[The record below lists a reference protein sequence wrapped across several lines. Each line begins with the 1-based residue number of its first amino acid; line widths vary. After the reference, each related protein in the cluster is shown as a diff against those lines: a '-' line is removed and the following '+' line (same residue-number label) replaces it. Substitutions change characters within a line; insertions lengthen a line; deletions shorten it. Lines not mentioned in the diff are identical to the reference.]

1 MARVFKKRAKVFH
14 GIQYQH
20 LPAGPSSSSVEAELV
35 RPIPMETASSIKLA
49 ISPPSSSSRST
60 LLRSTSSAGESE
72 SYDNVGEKAGYRLIS
87 CERLDQAPSSHKCS
101 VCLSPCTLEEDLA
114 TRRGLVSKL
123 SVAPMLR
130 VARKLCCLT
139 LTLRRQNL

>member
-14 GIQYQH
+14 GIQYQNI
-20 LPAGPSSSSVEAELV
+20 PAGPSSRSVEAELV
-35 RPIPMETASSIKLA
+35 RPIPMETASSKKLA
-49 ISPPSSSSRST
+49 ISPPSCT
-60 LLRSTSSAGESE
+60 LLPSTTRAGESE

-130 VARKLCCLT
+130 VARRLCYLT